1 MVPPMLKAFKKIGDF
16 KNSGLGNTG
25 LQLKRE
31 LSR

>member
-1 MVPPMLKAFKKIGDF
+1 MLKGFKKIGDF